1 MQKPALCSLLFAG
14 WLLFI
19 VFFSSNVQ
27 AEPSLTLEETIR
39 LATQG
44 QPLLQSLDAAASA
57 SREAAVAE
65 GQLPDPKL
73 KFGVQNLPITGSNA
87 LNFNRDDMTMSTV
100 GVMQEMVPKSKREGA
115 THRMEAEAEQ
125 FHTEQLATARSIQ
138 RDVALAWL
146 DVFEAQ
152 RKSEVYQ
159 QLTDEMSAERKV
171 ALARISSG
179 GAQAAEVLRLDSQV
193 SMMNDKR
200 LTSRRDEQRAR
211 AMLSR
216 WIGSAASRPLPAELS
231 DIKIEAPRGDVAA
244 EIENHPMLQNARQA
258 EAVAQSDVD
267 KAKADHDLNWSWEV
281 MYGKRRSDLSDMVT
295 FQVAVDLP
303 WDRPDRQDRRTAE
316 KMVLVEKAEKL
327 TEDRRR
333 ELDAELQSALADSE
347 TAKAREEEHQQHLIP
362 IAQSRLEVAQA
373 GYQAGKQNL
382 SEVWEARRSVIEVE
396 MEHWAILTDMQRAA
410 VKLGYLLNNNSLY
423 AGSQP

>member
-14 WLLFI
+14 RLLFV
-19 VFFSSNVQ
+19 VFFSINAL

-73 KFGVQNLPITGSNA
+73 KFGVQFGVQNLPITGSNA

-100 GVMQEMVPKSKREGA
+100 GVMQEVVPKSKREVA

-125 FHTEQLATARSIQ
+125 FHTEQMATARSIQ
-138 RDVALAWL
+138 RDAALAWL

-152 RKSEVYQ
+152 RKSELYQ
-159 QLTDEMSAERKV
+159 QLADEMVAERKV
-171 ALARISSG
+171 ALAQISSG
-179 GAQAAEVLRLDSQV
+179 GAQAGEILRLDGQV

-216 WIGSAASRPLPAELS
+216 WIGSAALRPLPVELS
-231 DIKIEAPRGDVAA
+231 DIKTEAPRDDAAA

-258 EAVAQSDVD
+258 E
-267 KAKADHDLNWSWEV
+267 L
-281 MYGKRRSDLSDMVT
+281 
-295 FQVAVDLP
+295 LP
-303 WDRPDRQDRRTAE
+303 CP
-316 KMVLVEKAEKL
+316 M
-327 TEDRRR
+327 
-333 ELDAELQSALADSE
+333 
-347 TAKAREEEHQQHLIP
+347 
-362 IAQSRLEVAQA
+362 
-373 GYQAGKQNL
+373 
-382 SEVWEARRSVIEVE
+382 
-396 MEHWAILTDMQRAA
+396 
-410 VKLGYLLNNNSLY
+410 
-423 AGSQP
+423 